1 MRPHFKSSKL
11 LAHFKS
17 SQQCHSTVTSNLELW
32 YFDMLNPDL
41 NSCRLTLNPNQ
52 NCRDGNWCDMDIGIL
67 IPLSRTGPKM
77 ASVSLR
83 VVQFHRRP
91 RNWCWHSRIA
101 MLRPCTTLGIT
112 SAKFLQNRSCFGTRP
127 GIELHSTGGDAT
139 DEYWWPT
146 ANDLHR
152 DHTHTLENIHQYPT
166 AS

>member
-1 MRPHFKSSKL
+1 MLQYFPNLIACR
-11 LAHFKS
+11 
-17 SQQCHSTVTSNLELW
+17 VTFNRTTTTKPYLG
-32 YFDMLNPDL
+32 N
-41 NSCRLTLNPNQ
+41 
-52 NCRDGNWCDMDIGIL
+52 DGKWCNVDIK

-127 GIELHSTGGDAT
+127 GIELHSTGRDVT
-139 DEYWWPT
+139 EEYWWPS

-152 DHTHTLENIHQYPT
+152 DDTHLKNTPILNIFSWIQVRSWTLGHFKNTNILSVDLFPC
-166 AS
+166 